1 VRYVVSRRPVEKAR
15 NRTRSRTL
23 GCQHMLES
31 HGRDVH
37 VKAAWTTSKMTKITH
52 KASNVMFTARMAQR
66 QAFEPNACD
75 EE

>member
-1 VRYVVSRRPVEKAR
+1 
-15 NRTRSRTL
+15 
-23 GCQHMLES
+23 MLES